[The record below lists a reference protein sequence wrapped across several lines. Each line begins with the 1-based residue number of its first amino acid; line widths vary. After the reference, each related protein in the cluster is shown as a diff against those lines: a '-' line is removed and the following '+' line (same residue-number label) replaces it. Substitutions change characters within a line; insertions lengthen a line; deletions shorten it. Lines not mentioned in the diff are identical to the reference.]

1 MKRWL
6 WFLLL
11 PALTARP
18 ATPRD
23 LQVGIAGH
31 AFDHLGGIGEQ
42 AEAAAAS
49 GSTLIYATGFGGDG
63 YQGLPAPAE
72 LEARRKAV
80 AAYVRQ
86 AKARGIRLALGYVCA
101 TSIVKLDT
109 FDRHWTPELRSR
121 FRRLGGE
128 GGREMR
134 REGRE
139 GRHGE
144 SLSRSAGWSG
154 TVQSFRVR

>member
-31 AFDHLGGIGEQ
+31 AFDHLGSIGEQ

-63 YQGLPAPAE
+63 YQGLPAPTE

-80 AAYVRQ
+80 AAYH
-86 AKARGIRLALGYVCA
+86 Y
-101 TSIVKLDT
+101 SDT
-109 FDRHWTPELRSR
+109 FRDFHFLSSFIRR
-121 FRRLGGE
+121 FRWD
-128 GGREMR
+128 M
-134 REGRE
+134 
-139 GRHGE
+139 
-144 SLSRSAGWSG
+144 
-154 TVQSFRVR
+154 